1 MISSHCFNYY
11 MLIVVLKYKIIIY
24 ALEIKITMHCVLCE
38 NDNFKIITNVLR
50 YDIPRK
56 VVQCTNCSLISL
68 ENPTDDIMDYSGPE
82 YRSVYGPILGK
93 KVSAKEMFDM
103 QIQFQ
108 QERFEHVKSLL
119 NHSSK
124 VLEIGC
130 STGQFLHT
138 IKEHVNEVVGI
149 ELDQSHAKFA
159 RENCNL
165 NVYDRSINETP
176 ILENYFD
183 VIFMFQVFEHIPN
196 PIEFLSEY
204 KKYLKPNGIIYIEV
218 PNVNDALLSIYDMP
232 SYQKFYFRLP
242 HSYYYSELT
251 LQKTL
256 EKAGFNGTTKT
267 IQEYTVFNHLH
278 WLLTGNPQDTQ
289 IDGRQLP
296 KFDSSTSEKK
306 NARTTIEKW
315 FSKINEEYKKLLE
328 ENNIAENISYQGK
341 LIK

>member
-1 MISSHCFNYY
+1 MR
-11 MLIVVLKYKIIIY
+11 
-24 ALEIKITMHCVLCE
+24 CVLCE
-38 NDNFKIITNVLR
+38 NTDFKIVSNMVR

-68 ENPTDDIMDYSGPE
+68 ENPTDDVMDYSGPE
-82 YRSVYGPILGK
+82 YRSLYGPILGK
-93 KVSAKEMFDM
+93 KVSEKEMFDI

-108 QERFEHVKSLL
+108 QERFERIKSSL

-124 VLEIGC
+124 VLEVGC
-130 STGQFLHT
+130 STGHFLHT

-165 NVYDRSINETP
+165 NVYNQSINETP
-176 ILENYFD
+176 IAEKYFD

-204 KKYLKPNGIIYIEV
+204 KKYLKPNGRIYIEV
-218 PNVNDALLSIYDMP
+218 PNVNDALLSVYNIS

-242 HSYYYSELT
+242 HVYYYSELT
-251 LQKTL
+251 LQKML
-256 EKAGFNGTTKT
+256 EKAGFKGTTKT
-267 IQEYTVFNHLH
+267 IQEYTVFNHVH
-278 WLLTGNPQDTQ
+278 WLLTGNPQDTH
-289 IDGRQLP
+289 IDGHQLP
-296 KFDSSTSEKK
+296 KLDSSVSEKNNSK
-306 NARTTIEKW
+306 ILIEKW

-328 ENNIAENISYQGK
+328 ENNIAENISYQGE

>member
-1 MISSHCFNYY
+1 

-24 ALEIKITMHCVLCE
+24 ALKIKIPMQCILCK
-38 NDNFKIITNVLR
+38 NDNFKIITNMVR
-50 YDIPRK
+50 HDIPRR
-56 VVQCTNCSLISL
+56 VVQCINCSLISL

-82 YRSVYGPILGK
+82 YRSLHGPILGK
-93 KVSAKEMFDM
+93 KVSEKEMFDI

-108 QERFEHVKSLL
+108 QERFDHVKSLL
-119 NHSSK
+119 NNSSK

-130 STGQFLHT
+130 STGHFLHT
-138 IKEHVNEVVGI
+138 IKNHVNEVVGI

-196 PIEFLSEY
+196 PIEFLSLY

-218 PNVNDALLSIYDMP
+218 PNINDSLLSIYDIP

-242 HSYYYSELT
+242 HVYYYSELT
-251 LQKTL
+251 LQKIL
-256 EKAGFNGTTKT
+256 EKAGFNGITKT

-278 WLLTGNPQDTQ
+278 WLLTGNPQDTHD
-289 IDGRQLP
+289 DGRQLP
-296 KFDSSTSEKK
+296 RLDCSIPEKK
-306 NARTTIEKW
+306 NT
-315 FSKINEEYKKLLE
+315 KL
-328 ENNIAENISYQGK
+328 S
-341 LIK
+341 IKN